1 MHECPP
7 LAIDEMLSPIQLA
20 RATNSRFI
28 PGRHFSL
35 LEYEFLETIQ
45 PGGWDVLVAM
55 APPRHGKSYFLSRL
69 VPTWYHSTYPYA
81 RTIMCSYALSLVRN
95 ASREVRNNVDY
106 LSPAFQ
112 NGGVSREARSAS
124 DWFMANGI
132 GGCRAAGVGGGI
144 TGVGGDLIVI
154 DDYLKNAQQAMNPNI
169 RESQW
174 EWFQSTCFSRL
185 EPGGKL
191 VCLATR
197 WHDDDLIGRLLN
209 FLLKEKGAGAL
220 RVREVRLPA
229 LSEGL
234 GDPLGR
240 AEGEAL
246 WPEKISAEWLG
257 KIQAVNEGYWWNA
270 LYQQRTGAHH
280 GNEWP
285 ESYFYGI
292 MAEESEWPK
301 KTCRLGAIAL
311 DPSKGKNARKGDYQA
326 IVYAGF
332 ADGYLW
338 VDAEIER
345 RPVPETIQ
353 TMIEMEGDYRPTV
366 SGIESVA
373 FQELLAPIYAAECAK
388 QGRAYLEPELIDNTV
403 NKHIRIARLGSWL
416 RLHMIKI
423 RRTRG
428 GYLLRNM
435 LKEYPNHSHDDGPD
449 ALEMAIRLLVSLSD
463 ELEHIS
469 QLSIV

>member
-20 RATNSRFI
+20 RATNRRFI

-95 ASREVRNNVDY
+95 ASREVRNNVEY
-106 LSPAFQ
+106 LSPVFQ

-144 TGVGGDLIVI
+144 TGVGGDLIII
-154 DDYLKNAQQAMNPNI
+154 DDFLKNAQQAMNPNI
-169 RESQW
+169 RDAQW

-191 VCLATR
+191 VVLATK
-197 WHDDDLIGRLLN
+197 WHSDDLLGRLLK
-209 FLLKEKGAGAL
+209 FLLTDRSAGSL
-220 RVREVRLPA
+220 RVREIRLPA
-229 LSEGL
+229 LSEGV

-240 AEGEAL
+240 PEGEAL
-246 WPEKISAEWLG
+246 WPEKISAEWLQ
-257 KIQAVNEGYWWNA
+257 KIKAVNDGYWWNA
-270 LYQQRTGAHH
+270 LYQQRTGSHE

-285 ESYFYGI
+285 ESYFLGI
-292 MAEESEWPK
+292 MADEDQWPK
-301 KTCRLGAIAL
+301 KPCRLASIAL
-311 DPSKGKNARKGDYQA
+311 DPSKGKNAKKGDYQA
-326 IVYAGF
+326 TVYVGY

-338 VDAEIER
+338 VDADICR
-345 RPVPETIQ
+345 RPVPDTVSK
-353 TMIEMEGDYRPTV
+353 MVDMEEEYRPTV
-366 SGIESVA
+366 VGVEAVA
-373 FQELLAPIYAAECAK
+373 FQELIAPIYGAEHRTR
-388 QGRAYLEPELIDNTV
+388 GREYREPELIENTV
-403 NKHIRIARLGSWL
+403 NKHVRISRLGSWL

-423 RRTRG
+423 RRTKG
-428 GYLLRNM
+428 GYLLRDM
-435 LKEYPNHSHDDGPD
+435 LKEYPNHAHDDGPD
-449 ALEMAIRLLVSLSD
+449 ALEMAIRKLIDIST

-469 QLSIV
+469 QLSVV